1 MQISSS
7 QLRQKYLDFFRSKNH
22 AIIPSAP
29 LVPENDASVLFNTA
43 GMQPLVPYLLGE
55 KHPMGTRLADVQKCV
70 RTGDIDDVG
79 DDTHHTFFEMLGNW
93 SLGDY
98 FKRGS
103 IEMSWEF
110 LTSLDWL
117 GLDPKMISVTVFEG
131 DANAPRDEE
140 SADIWVSLGMP
151 RERIAYLPA
160 EDNWW
165 AAGPTGPCGPDTEIF
180 YWVGEGEPQGNKGT
194 HSKQWME
201 IWNNVFMQFN
211 RKEVNKVILLDG
223 MYCLFDE
230 NFVVN
235 EDVFNRIKSFNQRV
249 IIVTNAPK
257 ENLTHIAEKT
267 GFEFVTYQK
276 NPVKTDPD
284 FFRKLLA
291 DKNLIGENCVYLD
304 HDLANLESASQEWIR
319 GELFVNIDSCELLKS
334 HFFKLEPLPAQ
345 NVDTGMGLERTL
357 AVINDKK
364 TTYDTDF
371 FINTLEHIK
380 RIVGENN
387 YNERGARIIAD
398 HLRTAV
404 HMIAD
409 GVKPS
414 NTDRGYV
421 LRRLIRRAI
430 REAHKMGHED
440 ACLAQVAR
448 DFIHIYQDVY
458 ESVKNNETVIIDEIT
473 MEESKFQKT
482 LTQGIREFG
491 KLFEKSKI
499 VYLVGDLN
507 EENHEKRVEEFTKRK
522 PMSDFSGKDMFYL
535 FETYGFPAEMTLELL
550 EEKSKELNYDY
561 EKRNI
566 QESFEEAEKAHADLS
581 RTASA
586 GMFKG
591 GLADHSDVTI
601 SLHTACHLML
611 AGLRKVLGEHVMQ
624 AGSNITPERLRFDFT
639 HPEKMTPEQIAAV
652 EEYVNWAL
660 KAHLTVTMTEEP
672 KDNAKARGVLGAFW
686 EKYPETVKV
695 YKMVGDDGVTYSEEL
710 CGGPHVEESSKMG
723 TFKIQKEE
731 ASSAGV
737 RRIKAIL
744 N

>member
-1 MQISSS
+1 MQITSS

-55 KHPMGTRLADVQKCV
+55 KHPMGNRLADVQKCV

-79 DDTHHTFFEMLGNW
+79 DDTHCTFFEMLGNW

-98 FKRGS
+98 FKQGS

-117 GLDPKMISVTVFEG
+117 GLDPKMLSVTVFEW
-131 DANAPRDEE
+131 DENAPRDEE
-140 SADIWVSLGMP
+140 SADIWVGLGMP

-180 YWVGEGEPQGNKGT
+180 YWVGEGEPQWNKGT
-194 HSKQWME
+194 HSSEWME

-211 RKEVNKVILLDG
+211 KKADG
-223 MYCLFDE
+223 
-230 NFVVN
+230 
-235 EDVFNRIKSFNQRV
+235 
-249 IIVTNAPK
+249 T
-257 ENLTHIAEKT
+257 
-267 GFEFVTYQK
+267 
-276 NPVKTDPD
+276 
-284 FFRKLLA
+284 
-291 DKNLIGENCVYLD
+291 
-304 HDLANLESASQEWIR
+304 LES
-319 GELFVNIDSCELLKS
+319 
-334 HFFKLEPLPAQ
+334 LPAQ

-357 AVINDKK
+357 AVINGKK
-364 TTYDTDF
+364 TVYHTDLF
-371 FINTLEHIK
+371 ENTIEHIK
-380 RIVGENN
+380 RIVGESNF
-387 YNERGARIIAD
+387 NERGARIIAD
-398 HLRTAV
+398 HIRTSV

-414 NTDRGYV
+414 NTDRGYI

-458 ESVKNNETVIIDEIT
+458 ESVKNNETVIIDEIS

-482 LTQGIREFG
+482 IKNGFRELSKLKSIDG
-491 KLFEKSKI
+491 KEAF
-499 VYLVGDLN
+499 
-507 EENHEKRVEEFTKRK
+507 
-522 PMSDFSGKDMFYL
+522 ML
-535 FETYGFPAEMTLELL
+535 FETYGLPVEMIREEILENGG
-550 EEKSKELNYDY
+550 EIPENF
-561 EKRNI
+561 
-566 QESFEEAEKAHADLS
+566 QEDFDVAMTAHQDLS

-591 GLADHSDVTI
+591 WLADHSDITI

-639 HPEKMTPEQIAAV
+639 HPEKMTLEQIQSV
-652 EEYVNWAL
+652 EDFVNGAL
-660 KAHLTVTMTEEP
+660 KAHITVTMTEEP

-695 YKMVGDDGVTYSEEL
+695 YKMVGDDGITYSEEL

-723 TFKIQKEE
+723 TFKILKEE

>member
-194 HSKQWME
+194 YSKQWME

-211 RKEVNKVILLDG
+211 KKSDG
-223 MYCLFDE
+223 
-230 NFVVN
+230 
-235 EDVFNRIKSFNQRV
+235 
-249 IIVTNAPK
+249 T
-257 ENLTHIAEKT
+257 
-267 GFEFVTYQK
+267 
-276 NPVKTDPD
+276 
-284 FFRKLLA
+284 
-291 DKNLIGENCVYLD
+291 
-304 HDLANLESASQEWIR
+304 LES
-319 GELFVNIDSCELLKS
+319 
-334 HFFKLEPLPAQ
+334 LPAQ

-357 AVINDKK
+357 AVINGKK

-371 FINTLEHIK
+371 FVNTLEHIK

-482 LTQGIREFG
+482 LTQGIREF
-491 KLFEKSKI
+491 EKKFN
-499 VYLVGDLN
+499 YTFQHTLKTLTPTG
-507 EENHEKRVEEFTKRK
+507 EEKVVWPSETTI
-522 PMSDFSGKDMFYL
+522 FSWEDMFYL
-535 FETYGFPAEMTLELL
+535 FETYGFPGEMTLELL
-550 EEKSKELNYDY
+550 REKVKETGVQLNNEHIILEEFN
-561 EKRNI
+561 
-566 QESFEEAEKAHADLS
+566 EAMKKHQDLS

-591 GLADHSDVTI
+591 GLADHSDITI

-639 HPEKMTPEQIAAV
+639 HPEKMTPEQIKAV
-652 EEYVNWAL
+652 EDYVNWAL
-660 KAHLTVTMTEEP
+660 KAHITVTMTEEP

-723 TFKIQKEE
+723 IFKIQKEE

-737 RRIKAIL
+737 RRIKAVL

>member
-1 MQISSS
+1 
-7 QLRQKYLDFFRSKNH
+7 
-22 AIIPSAP
+22 
-29 LVPENDASVLFNTA
+29 
-43 GMQPLVPYLLGE
+43 
-55 KHPMGTRLADVQKCV
+55 
-70 RTGDIDDVG
+70 
-79 DDTHHTFFEMLGNW
+79 MLGNW

-131 DANAPRDEE
+131 DKNAPRDDE
-140 SADIWVSLGMP
+140 SAKIWMELGMP
-151 RERIAYLPA
+151 AERIVYLAA

-180 YWVGEGEPQGNKGT
+180 YWVGEGEPQWNKWT
-194 HSKQWME
+194 HPKEWME

-211 RKEVNKVILLDG
+211 KKSDG
-223 MYCLFDE
+223 TL
-230 NFVVN
+230 
-235 EDVFNRIKSFNQRV
+235 
-249 IIVTNAPK
+249 
-257 ENLTHIAEKT
+257 ENL
-267 GFEFVTYQK
+267 
-276 NPVKTDPD
+276 
-284 FFRKLLA
+284 
-291 DKNLIGENCVYLD
+291 
-304 HDLANLESASQEWIR
+304 S
-319 GELFVNIDSCELLKS
+319 
-334 HFFKLEPLPAQ
+334 AQ

-357 AVINDKK
+357 AVINGKK

-380 RIVGENN
+380 RIVGEWN

-398 HLRTAV
+398 HIRTAV

-448 DFIHIYQDVY
+448 DFIAIYAPVY
-458 ESVKNNETVIIDEIT
+458 TSVADNEALIIDEISR
-473 MEESKFQKT
+473 EEEKFQKT
-482 LTQGIREFG
+482 IKNGLRELSKMQNIDG
-491 KLFEKSKI
+491 KEAF
-499 VYLVGDLN
+499 
-507 EENHEKRVEEFTKRK
+507 H
-522 PMSDFSGKDMFYL
+522 L
-535 FETYGFPAEMTLELL
+535 FETYGLPVEMIKEEILSVWGTLP
-550 EEKSKELNYDY
+550 
-561 EKRNI
+561 
-566 QESFEEAEKAHADLS
+566 ESFQKDFDIALQAHADLS

-639 HPEKMTPEQIAAV
+639 HPEKMTPEQISAV
-652 EEYVNWAL
+652 ENYVNGAL
-660 KAHLTVTMTEEP
+660 KAHITVTMTEEP
-672 KDNAKARGVLGAFW
+672 KESAKARGVLGAFW
-686 EKYPETVKV
+686 EKYPDIVKV

-710 CGGPHVEESSKMG
+710 CGGPHIEESSKMG

>member
-55 KHPMGTRLADVQKCV
+55 RHPMGTRLADVQKCV

-180 YWVGEGEPQGNKGT
+180 YWVGEGQPQGNKGT

-211 RKEVNKVILLDG
+211 KKADG
-223 MYCLFDE
+223 
-230 NFVVN
+230 
-235 EDVFNRIKSFNQRV
+235 
-249 IIVTNAPK
+249 T
-257 ENLTHIAEKT
+257 
-267 GFEFVTYQK
+267 
-276 NPVKTDPD
+276 
-284 FFRKLLA
+284 
-291 DKNLIGENCVYLD
+291 
-304 HDLANLESASQEWIR
+304 LES
-319 GELFVNIDSCELLKS
+319 
-334 HFFKLEPLPAQ
+334 LPAQ

-357 AVINDKK
+357 AVINGKK

-482 LTQGIREFG
+482 IKNGLRE
-491 KLFEKSKI
+491 LSKI
-499 VYLVGDLN
+499 QTID
-507 EENHEKRVEEFTKRK
+507 
-522 PMSDFSGKDMFYL
+522 GKEAFRL
-535 FETYGFPAEMTLELL
+535 FETYGLPVEMIR
-550 EEKSKELNYDY
+550 EEIVINGWNLPSNFQTD
-561 EKRNI
+561 
-566 QESFEEAEKAHADLS
+566 FDEAMKAHADLS

-639 HPEKMTPEQIAAV
+639 HPEKMTPEQIVAV
-652 EEYVNWAL
+652 ENYVNGAL
-660 KAHLTVTMTEEP
+660 KAHLTVTMAEEP